1 MLGIIEGLISIAK
14 DLVSIAESV
23 CKHSNKEKRLSHE
36 QVVSLI
42 RDYAKDICDD
52 SPIVQLPAIEALIKL
67 AEQYEDVRGNICNI
81 LCMFL
86 AADSKSITFAETKT
100 NSANFYKV
108 LHILF
113 SSDSIFGTYK
123 KDISNCHFRRVKLI
137 SFLFEDT
144 IMTNCEFTECYFTKV
159 AFSNCQLNGVTMQDC
174 NMKDNVS
181 FTDCKM
187 AGSVINNL
195 YGRDV
200 TFGNTSLQS
209 SHITGS
215 TFYKTKFDGVTF
227 FQSHITNSCFLH
239 CTFIREDLAFCHFKG
254 VKFEYNRK
262 YNKDI
267 EVMTTYLSSLCIKY
281 SVSTTGKTTTIQ
293 VG

>member
-1 MLGIIEGLISIAK
+1 
-14 DLVSIAESV
+14 
-23 CKHSNKEKRLSHE
+23 
-36 QVVSLI
+36 
-42 RDYAKDICDD
+42 
-52 SPIVQLPAIEALIKL
+52 
-67 AEQYEDVRGNICNI
+67 
-81 LCMFL
+81 MFL
-86 AADSKSITFAETKT
+86 VADSKSITSVATKT

-108 LHILF
+108 LHVLF

-123 KDISNCHFRRVKLI
+123 KDISNCHFLRVKPI
-137 SFLFEDT
+137 SSLFEDT
-144 IMTNCEFTECYFTKV
+144 IMTNCEFTECYFTKA

-174 NMKDNVS
+174 NIKDNVS

-215 TFYKTKFDGVTF
+215 TFYKTKFDRVTL

-239 CTFIREDLAFCHFKG
+239 CTFIREDLAFCHFKD
-254 VKFEYNRK
+254 VKFDYNRK
-262 YNKDI
+262 YVKDI
-267 EVMTTYLSSLCIKY
+267 EAMTTYLKSLCVKY
-281 SVSTTGKTTTIQ
+281 SVSTTGKITTIQ
-293 VG
+293 II